1 MGKGRNKNL
10 VELRDQAL
18 LRRYYYWT
26 EIKRLRFDDVYQIL
40 SEREFFISIDR
51 IRDII
56 CANIDKLEG
65 MNKSSFKTE
74 KAQFISI

>member
-26 EIKRLRFDDVYQIL
+26 EIKRLRFDDVYQII
-40 SEREFFISIDR
+40 SESEFFISIDR
-51 IRDII
+51 ISAII